1 MRGKEEKI
9 KDLVKQN
16 ISRNV
21 TMKDTHFFPPK
32 PISTKQRLS
41 MKSSVLYCA
50 LSLSRAQ
57 LYEE

>member
-1 MRGKEEKI
+1 
-9 KDLVKQN
+9 
-16 ISRNV
+16 
-21 TMKDTHFFPPK
+21 MKDTHFFTPK